1 MRILRMLAVLWLAS
15 LAAVGQIIP
24 AHRLVSWNPGVRG
37 GIINRS
43 VGITITDAPY
53 SADSNGV
60 LACDIAVSNALLATN
75 YTAIYFPPGKY
86 VLSNQLT
93 IQNKSVTFRGA
104 GSNLTYLILRN
115 TNSTSQG
122 SLYVKGA
129 SSTTCLVTNGMVRG
143 STTIDLTNAS
153 TFVVGDYVR
162 IFQNNDTNTLEG
174 DIPGG
179 ETTTSAFYQSQF
191 NEVIA
196 KSGITLTLRQPLY
209 CTYGS
214 TTNLY
219 PRVQRIIMTTNV
231 GFEDMYIAQEGR
243 RDSTIY
249 YFQSADNWI
258 KNVRSTNANLYHVA
272 YDNSFRNTAVSNCFH
287 YAQQYSSGGYGVDI
301 ANSTDNMVENNVL
314 YHLRHSIILQNG
326 AAGNV
331 VFGNYSS
338 SMYDLN
344 GTNVN
349 YMMPD
354 YEVHGGQA
362 VYNLI
367 EQNIGQQFKS
377 DDYWGS
383 DALNIFL
390 RNHGRRWNDDRGTN
404 INSGLWAFSL
414 NALQLSNSV
423 IGNVWLQP
431 GFAGAATNEMGGTG
445 RSNPSDYTRV
455 TNTMIYHGNWDY
467 STDSVQWDGG
477 IADRS
482 ITNSLFYGAK
492 PGYWGSCNWPAF
504 GPELVSKTNIIPAQA
519 YWYGI
524 AYPYYSTSALRS
536 EESGSFL
543 CMLRYFFFPIILPP
557 RFLYEL

>member
-1 MRILRMLAVLWLAS
+1 MKWLRYVLLLISVCLAHS
-15 LAAVGQIIP
+15 QIIP

-86 VLSNQLT
+86 VMSNQLT

-129 SSTTCLVTNGMVRG
+129 SSTTCLVTNGMTRG

-162 IFQNNDTNTLEG
+162 LFQNNDTNSLEG

-179 ETTTSAFYQSQF
+179 ETTTSAYYQSQY

-209 CTYGS
+209 CTYDS

-219 PRVQRIIMTTNV
+219 PRVQRFIMTTNV

-243 RDSTIY
+243 RDASIY
-249 YFQSADNWI
+249 FFQSADNWV
-258 KNVRSTNANLYHVA
+258 KNVRSTNANWFHVSF
-272 YDNSFRNTAVSNCFH
+272 DSSFRNTVASNCFH
-287 YAQQYSSGGYGVDI
+287 YAQSYTSGGYGVNT
-301 ANSTDNMVENNVL
+301 ANSTDNLIENNVL
-314 YHLRHSIILQNG
+314 YHLRHSIIIQNG
-326 AAGNV
+326 ASGNV

-338 SMYDLN
+338 SMYA
-344 GTNVN
+344 TNPDTNSN

-390 RNHGRRWNDDRGTN
+390 RNHGRRWNDDMGTL
-404 INSGLWAFSL
+404 INSGMWAFSL
-414 NALQLSNSV
+414 NALQLSNTV
-423 IGNVWLQP
+423 LGNVWLQP
-431 GFAGAATNEMGGTG
+431 GFTGAATNEMGGTG

-467 STDSVQWDGG
+467 STDSAQWDGG
-477 IADRS
+477 IADRA
-482 ITNSLFYGAK
+482 ITNSLFYTSK
-492 PGYWGSCNWPAF
+492 PGYWGDCNWPAF
-504 GPELVSKTNIIPAQA
+504 GPELTIKTNIIPAQA
-519 YWYGI
+519 YWYGVS
-524 AYPYYSTSALRS
+524 YPYYSTSA
-536 EESGSFL
+536 
-543 CMLRYFFFPIILPP
+543 RYGEDVDDYIRRIFFVIPTILWPSHLF
-557 RFLYEL
+557 R